1 MPIIDG
7 TNGVECK
14 TNTYNDDHTEDHWQ
28 KLSYND
34 VQAILRLNPDSDR
47 PDRNKDQII
56 YIQRRSRGIMI
67 VDSDKI
73 RHKGGGSMHEL
84 AWMEKNPGKGLREIK
99 GIRHCPVAGL
109 GYTGGE
115 LRNASTTFN
124 YLSVWII

>member
-1 MPIIDG
+1 MPII
-7 TNGVECK
+7 NGSNGFECK

-47 PDRNKDQII
+47 PDRTKDQII

-73 RHKGGGSMHEL
+73 RYKGGGSMHEL

-99 GIRHCPVAGL
+99 KIRPCPVAGL
-109 GYTGGE
+109 GYQDGAVLPNSG
-115 LRNASTTFN
+115 TFN
-124 YLSVWII
+124 YLSVWIF